1 MMEVLREEVLKKYIE
16 NRTQDNRESVIL
28 AYLYL
33 VQILSNKMFIKLGNK
48 VERDELYSFGVIG
61 LIDAVDRF
69 DGDKNVKFETYA
81 TYRING
87 SMLDG
92 VRKLD
97 WAPRSLRTFERDM
110 NNAIFEFERVEGRIP
125 SDDELS
131 EVLGVSKEELVEKK
145 HSVYISDVQSFEKF
159 KYDDE
164 NDSIIERIIDE
175 KATLPEQECIQLVI
189 KDIIKNSFNVLTE
202 KERQVIS
209 LYYYED
215 ITFEEI
221 SKILGVTAPRISQ
234 LHSSALKKIGK
245 ELKNGKELL
254 AFF

>member
-1 MMEVLREEVLKKYIE
+1 MMKVLREEVLKKYIE

-69 DGDKNVKFETYA
+69 DSDKNVKFETYA

-97 WAPRSLRTFERDM
+97 WAPRSLRTFEKDM
-110 NNAIFEFERVEGRIP
+110 NNAIFEFERVRGRMP

-175 KATLPEQECIQLVI
+175 KATFPEQECIQLVV